1 MSFNTFSRLAAS
13 IDTRIFEMSLSV
25 SFGARSLQISLKSSV
40 SDSKHAGR
48 DNAKAMIARDEFGRY
63 SPTKRKIDS
72 GRQFVDRQLLL
83 MMASVLLPELPQQ
96 RLLLMVRIIP
106 ISLFVNFGITTMIRI
121 MVTVS

>member
-1 MSFNTFSRLAAS
+1 
-13 IDTRIFEMSLSV
+13 
-25 SFGARSLQISLKSSV
+25 
-40 SDSKHAGR
+40 
-48 DNAKAMIARDEFGRY
+48 MIARDEFGRY

-83 MMASVLLPELPQQ
+83 MMAQLPELPQQ